1 MNCRFSSKATLGTGV
16 SSACPAFQVFG
27 PLPSGLALPPL
38 HVEISAPARPR
49 PARDGQLEAEILRI
63 ERRCHRE
70 PEAPSEPVYPGIE
83 ERDWQ
88 LRIEADNLPAH
99 RFYLHDHLGARDE
112 SPLRAPDPD
121 QAKSARPPGTID
133 PAKGL
138 SRTTDLQGSGNP

>member
-1 MNCRFSSKATLGTGV
+1 MNCRFSSKATLGSGV
-16 SSACPAFQVFG
+16 SAAWPAFQVFG

-38 HVEISAPARPR
+38 PARPR

-70 PEAPSEPVYPGIE
+70 PEAPSEPVSPGIE

-138 SRTTDLQGSGNP
+138 SRTSDLQGSGNP